1 MCIIVAHTKEHIM
14 GTMIQQRTLCRNGAI
29 KTYEDVRIE
38 NGKRIVERFA
48 YVPSA
53 IVRDVAQRL
62 LDGVPYKIASIR
74 MELDKPMLAFIH
86 ANAERILNLQTEY
99 GYLYSM
105 GDEGWLPV
113 D

>member
-1 MCIIVAHTKEHIM
+1 M
-14 GTMIQQRTLCRNGAI
+14 GTLRYNRTLCRNGAI

-38 NGKRIVERFA
+38 NGKHIVERFG

-62 LDGVPYKIASIR
+62 LDGVPYKVASIR

-99 GYLYSM
+99 GYLNCM

-113 D
+113 E

>member
-1 MCIIVAHTKEHIM
+1 M
-14 GTMIQQRTLCRNGAI
+14 GTMIFQHILCRNGAI
-29 KTYEDVRIE
+29 KTFEDVRFE
-38 NGKRIVERFA
+38 GDRRIVERFA

-74 MELDKPMLAFIH
+74 MELDKVTLAFVH
-86 ANAERILNLQTEY
+86 VNAERILNLQTEY